1 MMTLFRGPL
10 REPPA
15 RRRPIEHIPPAI
27 TPTGDSADQDFSEA
41 ELRLAQEL
49 SLLLARRPVKRP
61 RPHPMQAYADIE
73 PPEPA
78 PRVLSSGSRIDQ
90 SEASERST
98 LTGPEPPDDRERLQ
112 SYNTNWLATARRIRR
127 NRNLRLV
134 ASWSITLLVGGFI
147 ISVAAIILFGPP
159 GGKFAFRQQEAAGGE
174 GAEIRTSQAAPPE
187 VRWQLD

>member
-1 MMTLFRGPL
+1 MTLFRGPS
-10 REPPA
+10 REPPV
-15 RRRPIEHIPPAI
+15 RRPIEHVPPVLI
-27 TPTGDSADQDFSEA
+27 PTGDSADQDSSET

-78 PRVLSSGSRIDQ
+78 PRVLSSGSRTGQ
-90 SEASERST
+90 SEAGERST
-98 LTGPEPPDDRERLQ
+98 LTGPEPPNDRERLQ

-127 NRNLRLV
+127 NKNLRLV

-147 ISVAAIILFGPP
+147 VSVAAIILFGPP
-159 GGKFAFRQQEAAGGE
+159 GGKFTIRQQEAAGGD
-174 GAEIRTSQAAPPE
+174 AEIRTSQAAPPE
-187 VRWQLD
+187 ARWQLD